1 LKIRLDKYATPW
13 HIVSKIVNPNTER
26 NQTMRTYTATPEQA
40 ARTEQRRAAFRT
52 LAQRI
57 AELSPD
63 ERLALS
69 RRMNVTTVEGH
80 PVSVHNACLIGA
92 QKSDATIIGGFHQW
106 IKAGRCV
113 RKGEHGLMI
122 WAPRMVGRTRGDE
135 LTDATPGERRGFIMV
150 TVFDVSQ
157 TDPSERGA

>member
-1 LKIRLDKYATPW
+1 MPRLWMEKI
-13 HIVSKIVNPNTER
+13 
-26 NQTMRTYTATPEQA
+26 MRYSASPDQQA
-40 ARTEQRRAAFRT
+40 QSEARRARFRT

-63 ERLALS
+63 ERTALAA
-69 RRMNVTTVEGH
+69 RMNTTTIEGH
-80 PVSVHNACLIGA
+80 AVSVHNACLVAA
-92 QKSDATIIGGFHQW
+92 QNPAATILGGFHQW
-106 IKAGRCV
+106 LKAGRQV

-157 TDPSERGA
+157 TDPRPV